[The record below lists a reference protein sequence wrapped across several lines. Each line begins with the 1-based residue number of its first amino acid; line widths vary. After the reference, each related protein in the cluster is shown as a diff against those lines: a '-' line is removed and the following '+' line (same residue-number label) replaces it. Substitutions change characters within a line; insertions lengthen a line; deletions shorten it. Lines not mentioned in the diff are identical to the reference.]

1 MLGQMFVCLNVDN
14 KTHFYLL
21 NHTKWSNVFR
31 QNIVHESFGSFYDT
45 FIVLLNIEIF
55 CHDLSLL
62 HEKMSTKYVFYKKL

>member
-1 MLGQMFVCLNVDN
+1 MSSDKILCMSHLD
-14 KTHFYLL
+14 H
-21 NHTKWSNVFR
+21 
-31 QNIVHESFGSFYDT
+31 FYDT